1 MTDRN
6 ASLYNLQNAKQML
19 TALLPKKREAVR
31 QEETI
36 ETAGYVRL
44 ASKVSPRAQAQAPLP
59 AVPVSDGSEQAPETS
74 LPTPE
79 KFTAWEDC
87 VAWCMQV
94 MRAEAAFVVD
104 SQGFIIATRGR
115 VPSHGF
121 ECTGA
126 ELVYSMD
133 QLERIDPEAGKL
145 FWIDLDYDKH
155 RLVGFVTPAE
165 DMEYFIIGLVEPDP
179 SYNSIKHTIS
189 RQIIESLPN
198 MN

>member
-6 ASLYNLQNAKQML
+6 ASSYDLKDAKEILATLMPKKPDADGKGEAGPTHSYLRLSPKDLSRPQGPPL
-19 TALLPKKREAVR
+19 ADSGSAGTETALGE
-31 QEETI
+31 
-36 ETAGYVRL
+36 
-44 ASKVSPRAQAQAPLP
+44 SLP
-59 AVPVSDGSEQAPETS
+59 A
-74 LPTPE
+74 PE

-87 VAWCMQV
+87 IAWCMQA

-115 VPSHGF
+115 VPAQGF

-126 ELVYSMD
+126 ELVYAMD

-145 FWIDLDYDKH
+145 YWIDLDYDKH
-155 RLVGFVTPAE
+155 RLIGFVTPLEGA
-165 DMEYFIIGLVEPDP
+165 EYFIVGMIAPDS
-179 SYNSIKHTIS
+179 SYNAMKHKVS
-189 RQIIESLPN
+189 RQIIESLPT

>member
-6 ASLYNLQNAKQML
+6 ASSYNLQEAKQIL
-19 TALLPKKREAVR
+19 AALLPKNRDANRKEEPRETV
-31 QEETI
+31 
-36 ETAGYVRL
+36 GYVCL
-44 ASKVSPRAQAQAPLP
+44 ASKILQRAHAPLP
-59 AVPVSDGSEQAPETS
+59 AAPVSDGKEKVSEEP
-74 LPTPE
+74 LPAPE

-87 VAWCMQV
+87 IAWCMQV

-165 DMEYFIIGLVEPDP
+165 DMEYFIVGLVEPDS
-179 SYNSIKHTIS
+179 SYNSLKNTIS
-189 RQIIESLPN
+189 HQIIESLPT

>member
-6 ASLYNLQNAKQML
+6 ASSYDLQDAKL
-19 TALLPKKREAVR
+19 ILAALLPKKRDTNKK
-31 QEETI
+31 EETR
-36 ETAGYVRL
+36 ETSGYVRL
-44 ASKVSPRAQAQAPLP
+44 VSKALPRAQAPLP
-59 AVPVSDGSEQAPETS
+59 PDPVSDGKEKASEAP
-74 LPTPE
+74 LATPE

-87 VAWCMQV
+87 IAWCMQA
-94 MRAEAAFVVD
+94 MRAESAFVVD

-145 FWIDLDYDKH
+145 YWIDLDYDKH

-165 DMEYFIIGLVEPDP
+165 DMEYFIVGMVAPDP
-179 SYNSIKHTIS
+179 SYNSLKHTIS
-189 RQIIESLPN
+189 RQIIESLPT

>member
-1 MTDRN
+1 
-6 ASLYNLQNAKQML
+6 
-19 TALLPKKREAVR
+19 LP
-31 QEETI
+31 
-36 ETAGYVRL
+36 
-44 ASKVSPRAQAQAPLP
+44 PD
-59 AVPVSDGSEQAPETS
+59 PVSDGKENASEAP
-74 LPTPE
+74 LATPE

-87 VAWCMQV
+87 IAWCMQA
-94 MRAEAAFVVD
+94 MRAESAFVVD

-145 FWIDLDYDKH
+145 YWIDLDYDKH

-165 DMEYFIIGLVEPDP
+165 DMEYFIVGMVAPDP
-179 SYNSIKHTIS
+179 SYNSLKHTIS
-189 RQIIESLPN
+189 RQIIESLPT

>member
-6 ASLYNLQNAKQML
+6 ASSYNLQDAKQIL
-19 TALLPKKREAVR
+19 AALLPKNRDAGRKEEIRE
-31 QEETI
+31 TG
-36 ETAGYVRL
+36 GYVRL
-44 ASKVSPRAQAQAPLP
+44 ASKALHRVQAPLP
-59 AVPVSDGSEQAPETS
+59 AAPVSDGQEKVSEEP
-74 LPTPE
+74 LPAPE

-87 VAWCMQV
+87 IAWCMQA

-155 RLVGFVTPAE
+155 RLVGFVTPSE
-165 DMEYFIIGLVEPDP
+165 DMEHFIVGLVEPDP
-179 SYNSIKHTIS
+179 SYNSLKNTVS
-189 RQIIESLPN
+189 RQIIESLPT

>member
-6 ASLYNLQNAKQML
+6 VNSYDLQEAKEIL
-19 TALLPKKREAVR
+19 AVLLPKNRDAGRKV
-31 QEETI
+31 ETR

-44 ASKVSPRAQAQAPLP
+44 ASKASSRAQAPLP
-59 AVPVSDGSEQAPETS
+59 AAPVSDSQEQVSETP

-79 KFTAWEDC
+79 KFTTWEDC
-87 VAWCMQV
+87 IAWCMQA

-115 VPSHGF
+115 IPSHGF

-145 FWIDLDYDKH
+145 FWIDLDFDKH
-155 RLVGFVTPAE
+155 RLVGFVTPSE

-179 SYNSIKHTIS
+179 SYNSLKHTIS
-189 RQIIESLPN
+189 RQIIESLPT

>member
-6 ASLYNLQNAKQML
+6 ASSYDLQDAQQIL
-19 TALLPKKREAVR
+19 AALLPKNRDAGRK
-31 QEETI
+31 EETR

-44 ASKVSPRAQAQAPLP
+44 ASKASPRAQAPLP
-59 AVPVSDGSEQAPETS
+59 AAPVSDSGEQAPETP
-74 LPTPE
+74 LPAPE

-87 VAWCMQV
+87 IAWCMSV
-94 MRAEAAFVVD
+94 TRAEAAFVVD

-145 FWIDLDYDKH
+145 LWIDLDFDKH
-155 RLVGFVTPAE
+155 RLVGFVTPPE
-165 DMEYFIIGLVEPDP
+165 DQEYFIVGMVGPDP
-179 SYNSIKHTIS
+179 SYNVLKHSIS
-189 RQIIESLPN
+189 RQIIESLPT